1 MSYYRLNITPSKL
14 INTIEGANRYAH
26 SCDNGKTNR
35 CLHRLFE
42 TLSIILS
49 LSFLQLKIIA
59 STEGRPP
66 ERIEDEDLGYATEGA
81 IIIPETFTLRT
92 DKRFIHLFV
101 ISSCVLGLAVVMISS
116 RFFVKFFTIV
126 AHGRS
131 KFGYY
136 LIGLTIVTIAINLA
150 VVITEWWKLPQW
162 CEIEDLS
169 TLIQRPNETGCDEL
183 IITELGYQGAA
194 FIITIIA
201 AIIIGGALASD
212 GEMKRK
218 VLLKIS
224 YTILVWS
231 LLFLLALIAW
241 SFIPTLLIAFVYPS
255 IVISVVVL
263 ILGGMFWVTV
273 LLTVPFLMFHNINS
287 KKKWRNFVHYLIP
300 LAGLFLGL
308 LGAVL
313 LTITYLNAAV
323 WGSGVG
329 GAAGLAVAIVPGLAL
344 TLFSEFYR
352 DWFLTRII
360 GMDDGPKKQ
369 KQSTTK
375 KKKSTRKKPE
385 KKKENGSTRNGLQK
399 EGLEEEPAETRPE
412 QVTIELHVIDN
423 PAAQNGGDKVNKEEG
438 QAHTAQEVP
447 KIQEEQEEEEHEEE
461 EEEEEEDDEAGVWHQ
476 LRRSTEPAHF
486 LTRGFSKI
494 YNSSRRRKK
503 DDD

>member
-1 MSYYRLNITPSKL
+1 MGESGVYIGNLSK
-14 INTIEGANRYAH
+14 
-26 SCDNGKTNR
+26 
-35 CLHRLFE
+35 FE
-42 TLSIILS
+42 HCYQVHYSF
-49 LSFLQLKIIA
+49 SFLQLKIIA

-81 IIIPETFTLRT
+81 IIIPGSFTLRT
-92 DKRFIHLFV
+92 DKIFIRLFV
-101 ISSCVLGLAVVMISS
+101 ISSCVLGLAIVMISS
-116 RFFVKFFTIV
+116 LFFVKFYSIV

-131 KFGYY
+131 KFGFY
-136 LIGLTIVTIAINLA
+136 LIGLTIVAFGIDLA

-183 IITELGYQGAA
+183 IITELAYQGAA
-194 FIITIIA
+194 FVISIIA
-201 AIIIGGALASD
+201 AIFIAGTLGKD
-212 GEMKRK
+212 EEKKRR

-231 LLFLLALIAW
+231 LLFLTSLIAW

-263 ILGGMFWVTV
+263 ILGAIFWVSV
-273 LLTVPFLMFHNINS
+273 LLTVPFLMFQNLN
-287 KKKWRNFVHYLIP
+287 KKKWRNFVSYLIP

-308 LGAVL
+308 LAAVL

-360 GMDDGPKKQ
+360 GMDDGKKKD
-369 KQSTTK
+369 KQPTIK
-375 KKKSTRKKPE
+375 KKKSTRRKQEGKT
-385 KKKENGSTRNGLQK
+385 ENTSTEEGLQ
-399 EGLEEEPAETRPE
+399 AETRTD
-412 QVTIELHVIDN
+412 QVTIELQVIDN
-423 PAAQNGGDKVNKEEG
+423 PATQNGGDRVKNGKVERQTHATEDNPEIEEEL
-438 QAHTAQEVP
+438 A
-447 KIQEEQEEEEHEEE
+447 QEEEVEEE
-461 EEEEEEDDEAGVWHQ
+461 EVEEKVEKDDGIWN

-486 LTRGFSKI
+486 LTRGFSRI
-494 YNSSRRRKK
+494 YNSSRRKK
-503 DDD
+503 D

>member
-1 MSYYRLNITPSKL
+1 M
-14 INTIEGANRYAH
+14 
-26 SCDNGKTNR
+26 
-35 CLHRLFE
+35 
-42 TLSIILS
+42 
-49 LSFLQLKIIA
+49 KIIA

-66 ERIEDEDLGYATEGA
+66 ESIEDEDLGYATEGA
-81 IIIPETFTLRT
+81 IIIPEAFTLRT
-92 DKRFIHLFV
+92 EKRFIYLFV

-116 RFFVKFFTIV
+116 RFFVQFFTIV

-162 CEIEDLS
+162 CQIEDLS

-183 IITELGYQGAA
+183 LITELAYQGAA
-194 FIITIIA
+194 LIITIIA
-201 AIIIGGALASD
+201 AIIIGGTLASD
-212 GEMKRK
+212 VEMKRK

-231 LLFLLALIAW
+231 LLYLLALIAW

-263 ILGGMFWVTV
+263 ILGAMFWVTV

-287 KKKWRNFVHYLIP
+287 KKKWRNFVSYLIP

-308 LGAVL
+308 LAAVL

-323 WGSGVG
+323 FGSGVG

-344 TLFSEFYR
+344 TLFSEVYR

-360 GMDDGPKKQ
+360 GMDDGKKKE
-369 KQSTTK
+369 KQPTTK
-375 KKKSTRKKPE
+375 KKKSTKRKGN
-385 KKKENGSTRNGLQK
+385 KENGSIPTGHA
-399 EGLEEEPAETRPE
+399 LEEEPAKARTD
-412 QVTIELHVIDN
+412 QVTIELNVIDN
-423 PAAQNGGDKVNKEEG
+423 QPDQNGGDRVNSANKDE
-438 QAHTAQEVP
+438 QLHTTDEVP
-447 KIQEEQEEEEHEEE
+447 EIIEEKK
-461 EEEEEEDDEAGVWHQ
+461 EEEDEEEVEDEEEGIWNQ

-494 YNSSRRRKK
+494 YNNSRRRRK